1 MIHFSNTA
9 KKVQAIP
16 HSPSN
21 TFTGLV
27 NGIDVD
33 MKYEDTFL
41 ITNPCNILAKK
52 IFEMTVT
59 VIGNLSVSGLV
70 DGVDIDQEAV
80 TLHTDQVVI
89 GRKKFLD
96 GMTIIGH
103 VFITEGKIILLFYVF
118 FSLQF
123 LNLMLGNVHSIGI
136 FCM

>member
-1 MIHFSNTA
+1 
-9 KKVQAIP
+9 
-16 HSPSN
+16 
-21 TFTGLV
+21 
-27 NGIDVD
+27 
-33 MKYEDTFL
+33 
-41 ITNPCNILAKK
+41 
-52 IFEMTVT
+52 MTVT